1 MILLAYQNIKIFLQK
16 AMFQKILTI
25 FLWLRSLKHCFKG
38 KEIIGTLYENEL
50 QKKKIKKIR
59 IAKLITKKDDKLCIE
74 WKGYNNFNISID
86 KKVIV

>member
-25 FLWLRSLKHCFKG
+25 FLCLKHCFKG

-50 QKKKIKKIR
+50 QKKKSKR
-59 IAKLITKKDDKLCIE
+59 LELQ
-74 WKGYNNFNISID
+74 N
-86 KKVIV
+86 